1 MTAPQISYA
10 YPVDWPIG
18 RKKEGGHKQALWKS
32 GGSRLNFDQ
41 AVARL
46 REQIGAIRS
55 MRSQSRAKTGAR
67 AS

>member
-41 AVARL
+41 AVGRC
-46 REQIGAIRS
+46 
-55 MRSQSRAKTGAR
+55 RAAN
-67 AS
+67 ALY